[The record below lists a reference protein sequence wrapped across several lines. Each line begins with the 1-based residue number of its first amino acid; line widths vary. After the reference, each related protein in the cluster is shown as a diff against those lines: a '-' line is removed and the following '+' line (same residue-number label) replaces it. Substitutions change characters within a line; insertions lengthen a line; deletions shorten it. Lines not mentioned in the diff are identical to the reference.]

1 MTDFDAIAAGM
12 SQAVPFAGFLGL
24 EITSIAEGEATAVLP
39 ERDELKNHVGSQHA
53 GALFTLAENASGAA
67 FVGAFAERMGDVT
80 PLARSAEIAY
90 EKIAHG
96 PITARAELGI
106 AKDEALATLDRE
118 GPHRRRRHP
127 RGHRHGRLARPAQP
141 AGPACLSRRDHINHA
156 SREAIAVA
164 RGSTSTHAHLR
175 RRLSTIVL
183 VTVFFAAIF
192 TVVVYVSERHAHGT
206 QIHSVFDA
214 FLFSTSQLLTAS
226 SVVSPTT
233 QLGKVLE
240 LFFDIYAITVVATL
254 AGSFG
259 AFFHQRSKEMDR
271 ATHDLALAETDVI
284 KEAEALRK
292 RI

>member
-1 MTDFDAIAAGM
+1 
-12 SQAVPFAGFLGL
+12 
-24 EITSIAEGEATAVLP
+24 
-39 ERDELKNHVGSQHA
+39 
-53 GALFTLAENASGAA
+53 
-67 FVGAFAERMGDVT
+67 
-80 PLARSAEIAY
+80 
-90 EKIAHG
+90 
-96 PITARAELGI
+96 
-106 AKDEALATLDRE
+106 
-118 GPHRRRRHP
+118 
-127 RGHRHGRLARPAQP
+127 
-141 AGPACLSRRDHINHA
+141 LSPQDHINHA

-175 RRLSTIVL
+175 RRLSAIVL

-192 TVVVYVSERHAHGT
+192 TVIVYVSERHAHGT

-226 SVVSPTT
+226 SVASPTT

-271 ATHDLALAETDVI
+271 ASRDLALAKEDVVR
-284 KEAEALRK
+284 EAETLRK